1 MGLEFIF
8 YFFSRFHDRFF
19 STESRGQYIEA
30 CTTIHF
36 PLELRIICYSFWA
49 QGIFPSSFSFCLLRA
64 TNISLMMW
72 DHRTTHFR
80 PWKIIICLIFRKHVI
95 HLVRGENLIALKS
108 WNSRLDSPLR
118 AVCWKACLYLYCCKR
133 YRSVWG
139 AEIFDR
145 QEKVKAHT
153 SQKQKTWWPLSLDE
167 RWDGP
172 TNS

>member
-1 MGLEFIF
+1 MKMKKSYRALQDFSVATARVHLLQHFTHTESQCWTKWFIF

-36 PLELRIICYSFWA
+36 PLELRIICYNFCA

-64 TNISLMMW
+64 TNIFLMMW

-108 WNSRLDSPLR
+108 WNLRLDSPLC
-118 AVCWKACLYLYCCKR
+118 AVWKACLY
-133 YRSVWG
+133 
-139 AEIFDR
+139 
-145 QEKVKAHT
+145 
-153 SQKQKTWWPLSLDE
+153 
-167 RWDGP
+167 
-172 TNS
+172 